1 METLILGWYV
11 LVETGSVLM
20 LTVFAALQYLGTLIA
35 PMFGVVGDRIG
46 HRNLLCGLR
55 SIYALLATVLMTL
68 AFARM
73 LSPLVVLGIA
83 AMGGIVR
90 PSDQGLRGAIVA
102 ETVPADQLGS
112 AMGISRTTTDSAR
125 VAGAIV
131 GAGLFAALGMGPA
144 YLAVATLYVLG
155 LLLSLG
161 IVRSSAHP
169 ATDAAASGAVRLSAW
184 GDLREGITYVWTTP
198 HLLAAMWIAFLANLA
213 AFPLLTGMLP
223 YVARD
228 IFRTDQT
235 GLGYLAASVA
245 AGALLGSIALSFI
258 SAWARPG
265 RMMIVFAAVWYT
277 LLLLFGQM
285 QGIVGGIAI
294 LVLAGFA
301 QALCLVPLSVML
313 LRTSNQKFRGRVMGV
328 RMLAVYGLPL
338 GLLAAGALIDLI
350 GFTRTTMLYGLTG
363 LLFTLLIAVRWRD
376 HLWSLEAPA
385 NAR

>member
-46 HRNLLCGLR
+46 HRTLLCGLR
-55 SIYALLATVLMTL
+55 TIYAGLATLLMAL

-73 LSPLVVLGIA
+73 LNPLVVLCIA

-125 VAGAIV
+125 VAGAIA

-144 YLAVATLYVLG
+144 YVAVASLYVLG
-155 LLLSLG
+155 LLFSLG
-161 IVRSSAHP
+161 IARSSASP
-169 ATDAAASGAVRLSAW
+169 TLGSAADSTVRLSAW

-198 HLLAAMWIAFLANLA
+198 HLLAAMCLAFLANLA

-235 GLGYLAASVA
+235 GLGYLAASAA
-245 AGALLGSIALSFI
+245 AGALLGSVALSLI

-265 RMMIVFAAVWYT
+265 RMMLVFAGVWFM
-277 LLLLFGQM
+277 LVLLFGQM
-285 QGIVGGIAI
+285 QSIAGGITI
-294 LVLAGFA
+294 LFLAGSA
-301 QALCLVPLSVML
+301 QALSMVPLSVML
-313 LRTSNQKFRGRVMGV
+313 LRTSNEKFRGRVMGV
-328 RMLAVYGLPL
+328 RMLAIYGLPL
-338 GLLAAGALIDLI
+338 GLLAGGALIDLV
-350 GFTRTTMLYGLTG
+350 GFRVTTALYAVTG
-363 LLFTLLIAVRWRD
+363 LLFTLLIAIRWRA

-385 NAR
+385 NTR